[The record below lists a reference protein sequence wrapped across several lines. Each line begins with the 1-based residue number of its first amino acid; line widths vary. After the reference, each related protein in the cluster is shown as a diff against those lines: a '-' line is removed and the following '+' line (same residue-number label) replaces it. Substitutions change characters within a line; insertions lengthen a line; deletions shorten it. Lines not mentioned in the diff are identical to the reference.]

1 MEKRTG
7 VGEGSLVMI
16 DPQVC
21 GGMPVVRGT
30 RIAVHTLADLAGQGA
45 PDQELLEDY
54 PSLTADSLSAAL
66 AYARANPRR
75 NQPVPTPWIG
85 GTVVRTTAREHG

>member
-1 MEKRTG
+1 MEKHAGTG
-7 VGEGSLVMI
+7 EASIVMI

-45 PDQELLEDY
+45 PDEELLEDY
-54 PSLTADSLSAAL
+54 PSLTAESLSAAL
-66 AYARANPRR
+66 AYARAHPRR
-75 NQPVPTPWIG
+75 NQPVRTPCTG
-85 GTVVRTTAREHG
+85 GTVVRTSAREHG